1 MKHAILKIVLGI
13 CMTATLL
20 SGCGKAT
27 GVQQN
32 VMETGREVQRE
43 EASTDDLSDDLN
55 EEEAD
60 GGNHQENAQGQNED
74 DKEDDKEAA
83 NGHEIYSYEEMS
95 VSIPASWEGKYL
107 VLEDPNGF
115 SLMQKSSYE
124 KEKEWGF
131 LFGFYRSDE
140 MVDEST
146 GAMQL
151 AYTEDYGYYVQSP
164 TDVTFCYEDE
174 NIAAEYNEMLLERE
188 AIINSFTVSEVNV
201 RYDAREYVLP
211 MSHSKPIPEYYLENM
226 SSNQLWIA
234 RNEIF
239 ARHGRCFDSSYLS
252 AYFASCSWYQG
263 TVGKE
268 NFDESV
274 FSQIE
279 KENLEKIKAQ
289 EEKVAAAKPYPQ
301 SCQFGKTYKYDLDGD
316 GREEELCITYEENKE
331 NSVFDVTIGLE
342 GYLII
347 PDTVYD
353 LSRDEVCYFSLNTD
367 EFFITDISPYHPG
380 LEIAVM
386 DYGMSDD
393 LVTHFYTYDGEFRY
407 IGTIGGFP
415 FKKYMELDGFAWDGC
430 VKGMTRVD
438 LINTC
443 FAYNNWYYDYEEKKF
458 TTSENQMLTMVPS
471 TDYRLK
477 EDLEVRMEQR
487 PDSATKIMKAQD
499 IFFME
504 TDGLAWIKIKG
515 KDGSEGY
522 LYIID
527 GKIEG
532 TQIVPQDVIDGLFF
546 AG

>member
-1 MKHAILKIVLGI
+1 MKNAMLKVILGV
-13 CMTATLL
+13 CMTAVLL
-20 SGCGKAT
+20 SGCGKPEGAKQNAVET
-27 GVQQN
+27 DLEVQQDA
-32 VMETGREVQRE
+32 EL
-43 EASTDDLSDDLN
+43 ADDSSEHSN
-55 EEEAD
+55 ENTQD
-60 GGNHQENAQGQNED
+60 GGNDQEDVKGQEED
-74 DKEDDKEAA
+74 GKETTK
-83 NGHEIYSYEEMS
+83 GYEIYSFKEMS
-95 VSIPASWEGKYL
+95 VNIPASWEGKYII
-107 VLEDPNGF
+107 LEDPNGF

-124 KEKEWGF
+124 KEKDWGF

-146 GAMQL
+146 GATQL

-174 NIAAEYNEMLLERE
+174 SIAAEYNEMLLERE
-188 AIINSFTVSEVNV
+188 AIINSFTVSEMDV

-239 ARHGRCFDSSYLS
+239 ARHGRTFDSSYLS
-252 AYFASCSWYQG
+252 NYFASCSWYQG
-263 TVGKE
+263 TVGKAD
-268 NFDESV
+268 FDESV

-279 KENLEKIKAQ
+279 KENIEKIQAQ
-289 EEKVAAAKPYPQ
+289 EQKLAASKPYPQ
-301 SCQFGKTYKYDLDGD
+301 SCQFGKTYHYDLDGD

-331 NSVFDVTIGLE
+331 NNVFDVTLGLE

-353 LSRDEVCYFSLNTD
+353 LSRDEVCYVSLNTD
-367 EFFITDISPYHPG
+367 EFFITDIAPYHPG

-393 LVTHFYTYDGEFRY
+393 PVTYFYTYDGEFRY
-407 IGTIGGFP
+407 FGTVGGFP

-430 VKGMTRVD
+430 VKGITRVD

-443 FAYNNWYYDYEEKKF
+443 FAYNNWYYDYEEKTLKPA
-458 TTSENQMLTMVPS
+458 ENQMFTMVPS

-477 EDLEVRMEQR
+477 EDLEVRIEQR
-487 PDSATKIMKAQD
+487 LDSATKIIKAQD

-504 TDGLAWIKIKG
+504 TDGLEWIKIKG

-532 TQIVPQDVIDGLFF
+532 TQIVPQDAIDGLFF

>member
-1 MKHAILKIVLGI
+1 MKHEMLKAIFGI
-13 CMTATLL
+13 CMSAVLL
-20 SGCGKAT
+20 SGCGKSAGT
-27 GVQQN
+27 QQN
-32 VMETGREVQRE
+32 AVETGQ
-43 EASTDDLSDDLN
+43 EAQQDAELADDSSFHSN
-55 EEEAD
+55 ENTQD
-60 GGNHQENAQGQNED
+60 GGNGQEDVNGKEEDSEDTTKGQEV
-74 DKEDDKEAA
+74 
-83 NGHEIYSYEEMS
+83 YSYEEMS
-95 VSIPASWEGKYL
+95 VNIPASWEGKYL
-107 VLEDPNGF
+107 VLEDQNGF

-124 KEKEWGF
+124 KEKDWGF

-174 NIAAEYNEMLLERE
+174 SIAAEYNEMLLERE

-211 MSHSKPIPEYYLENM
+211 MSQTKEIPEYYLENM

-234 RNEIF
+234 RNEIY
-239 ARHGRCFDSSYLS
+239 ARHGRIFDSSYLS
-252 AYFASCSWYQG
+252 NYFASCSWYQG
-263 TVGKE
+263 TVGGGD
-268 NFDESV
+268 FDESV

-289 EEKVAAAKPYPQ
+289 EEKVAAAKSYPQ
-301 SCQFGKTYKYDLDGD
+301 SCQFGKTYNYDLDGD
-316 GREEELCITYEENKE
+316 GKEEELCITYKE
-331 NSVFDVTIGLE
+331 NEEHSVYDVTLNLE

-353 LSRDEVCYFSLNTD
+353 LSRDDVYYFNINTD
-367 EFFITDISPYHPG
+367 EFFVTDISPFFPG

-407 IGTIGGFP
+407 IGTVGGFP

-430 VKGMTRVD
+430 VKGVTRVD

-443 FAYNNWYYDYEEKKF
+443 FAYNNWYYDYDEKKF

-471 TDYRLK
+471 TNYRLK

-504 TDGLAWIKIKG
+504 TDGLEWIKIKG